1 MAEAK
6 ALTLV
11 VLVVPVWAVLDQHTN
26 KKMTSEVSACGH
38 CKGICFEGD
47 CLFDGPDEDQ
57 HNDTASPETTH
68 PPLLVA
74 APETQKLPV
83 SPKALKAAPIDST
96 GGILS
101 VAELWR
107 FSKGEQQ
114 ALQGDVAFLSTATS
128 ALKAE
133 LQADEQQLQS
143 LRSEKK
149 QLESDK
155 MQLQQQLRTSRT
167 ALADITAREARVV
180 ELIGALRNSS
190 SVGNSL
196 SYGFDSWSSVG
207 SWILATIWKVRDTAS
222 FIQSVIFMLMFMIG
236 VALMWKFRSRFLM
249 LLFETEEV
257 KFSWQDL
264 VWSCISCCGVC
275 WPLEPLGRALGLAYQ
290 AVEISEIQLGH
301 LLIGGDVFVSIDIG
315 TNPLMNTR
323 TINKSDGVFLRFNE
337 TFRVNVRKTDAPC
350 LFKVIDQDVLIS
362 DQIAQ
367 LEINAREF
375 VNMATKGSADA
386 NSGYF
391 RFDLQH
397 RERKKGQGVKMPRTR
412 SPGITRPYIAMR
424 LREVTGDKFAGVSG
438 EYLEQRSGAEFLET
452 LKNQPGENHFI
463 LDPNTNALKLP

>member
-1 MAEAK
+1 
-6 ALTLV
+6 
-11 VLVVPVWAVLDQHTN
+11 
-26 KKMTSEVSACGH
+26 
-38 CKGICFEGD
+38 
-47 CLFDGPDEDQ
+47 
-57 HNDTASPETTH
+57 
-68 PPLLVA
+68 
-74 APETQKLPV
+74 
-83 SPKALKAAPIDST
+83 
-96 GGILS
+96 
-101 VAELWR
+101 
-107 FSKGEQQ
+107 
-114 ALQGDVAFLSTATS
+114 
-128 ALKAE
+128 
-133 LQADEQQLQS
+133 
-143 LRSEKK
+143 
-149 QLESDK
+149 
-155 MQLQQQLRTSRT
+155 
-167 ALADITAREARVV
+167 LADITAREARVV

-190 SVGNSL
+190 SAGDSL
-196 SYGFDSWSSVG
+196 RYGFDSWSSVG
-207 SWILATIWKVRDTAS
+207 SWILSAIWKVRDTAS
-222 FIQSVIFMLMFMIG
+222 FIQSVIFMLMFLIG